1 MGHKP
6 GMNGYSVS
14 DTSGVLIRHT
24 GFFMRTS
31 WLVTFFVIV
40 CAFGLSCLS
49 CSSSKKTQGT
59 PDQSQAGPPQPVIMQ
74 HSGPQPQQNEK
85 LGSLGLSPSRPYAS
99 KAIQIQYRADENLN
113 IYEEKPHTL
122 MLVVYQVSDI
132 NPFNNNIKDAPGLT
146 TLLKGEKFDQT
157 VMAVDKF
164 FIEPGDTSH
173 IDIDRYEN
181 VKWVGIV
188 AGYYDLTPGQV
199 TRAYELPVQ
208 IATKGTFFKTNEAK
222 MGILGMDL
230 YFGPSSIQEV
240 PNP

>member
-1 MGHKP
+1 
-6 GMNGYSVS
+6 MNSVS
-14 DTSGVLIRHT
+14 ISDTRDVLGKRAGIFVRAHS
-24 GFFMRTS
+24 FIILIV
-31 WLVTFFVIV
+31 LV
-40 CAFGLSCLS
+40 AFIFSLVA
-49 CSSSKKTQGT
+49 CSSSKKAQGAA
-59 PDQSQAGPPQPVIMQ
+59 DQQAQPPAPVVQQ
-74 HSGPQPQQNEK
+74 HSGPQPRQNEK
-85 LGSLGLSPSRPYAS
+85 LASLGLTPSRPYAA
-99 KAIQIQYRADENLN
+99 KAIQIQYRADDNLN

-122 MLVVYQVSDI
+122 MLVIYQLGDV
-132 NPFNNNIKDAPGLT
+132 NPFNANIKDTPGLT
-146 TLLKGEKFDQT
+146 TLLKGEKFDQS

-164 FIEPGDTSH
+164 FIEPGTSSQ
-173 IDIDRYEN
+173 IELDRYEN